1 MKNGLRVEWMLLACA
16 VLFFLMSRFIIPRY
30 EDMLI
35 AMGDMEGRPWSST
48 AFGLSILLAVL
59 FIISLIW
66 RFRKLR
72 KKS

>member
-35 AMGDMEGRPWSST
+35 AMGELEGRPWSNS
-48 AFGLSILLAVL
+48 ALVGAILLALIFV
-59 FIISLIW
+59 IRYIW
-66 RFRKLR
+66 RFRN
-72 KKS
+72 KS